1 MQGLPTSWVSID
13 CGQPA
18 GMERG
23 THNAGRVRNKTHG
36 GNMFQKMME
45 KKRNGEGGFTLI
57 ELLVVMVIIGLLAAI
72 AIPLFLSQKGK
83 ARETA
88 LKNDLRNLAT
98 YAETYA
104 VNNNGS
110 YLNWDIAAATA
121 DGYDPSQTL
130 QAGEQATLG
139 SATATSFCVEG
150 TANGEDWSFD
160 SARANQMANAP
171 C

>member
-1 MQGLPTSWVSID
+1 
-13 CGQPA
+13 
-18 GMERG
+18 MERG
-23 THNAGRVRNKTHG
+23 THDAGTVRTKTHG

-98 YAETYA
+98 YAESHA
-104 VNNNGS
+104 VDNNGV
-110 YLNWDIAAATA
+110 YTGFTTALATA
-121 DGYDPSQTL
+121 DGYAGSNTL
-130 QAGEQATLG
+130 TAADTPAAVTSAGT
-139 SATATSFCVEG
+139 TAFCLNG
-150 TANGEDWSFD
+150 IANGQAWSFD
-160 SARANQMANAP
+160 SDRAQQLDDVA
-171 C
+171 CT